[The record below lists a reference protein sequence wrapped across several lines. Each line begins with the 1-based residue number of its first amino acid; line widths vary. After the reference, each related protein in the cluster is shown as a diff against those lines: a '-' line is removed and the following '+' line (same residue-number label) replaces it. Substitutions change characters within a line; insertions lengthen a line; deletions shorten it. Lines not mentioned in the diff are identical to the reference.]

1 LQVGYYRLSREHKEL
16 VIAQAEELAA
26 QEAPLPGQENQENS
40 GAERGVAPD
49 NKPDGME

>member
-1 LQVGYYRLSREHKEL
+1 MGYYRLSREHKEL

-26 QEAPLPGQENQENS
+26 QEAPLLGQENS
-40 GAERGVAPD
+40 GAERGIAPD